1 MGLYNIRNE
10 RVVLSAGQCL
20 FSSGIIHPN
29 RIMQEHDLVYILEG
43 SWEV

>member
-20 FSSGIIHPN
+20 FSSGNIHPD
-29 RIMQEHDLVYILEG
+29 RVMPEHDLVYILEG
-43 SWEV
+43 SWEI